1 LVCEPCTSNNASSVV
16 GVAVAF
22 GFVVLA
28 AAGLCAYIWSHRRVE
43 CPYCDLKVTRR
54 GLKGHLAGCAEH
66 LKGWAP
72 VITDRVR
79 IVREPV
85 IVPAA
90 AEDHEDEVARPEAVS
105 LVSVQPRGNGQ
116 QN

>member
-1 LVCEPCTSNNASSVV
+1 M
-16 GVAVAF
+16 
-22 GFVVLA
+22 
-28 AAGLCAYIWSHRRVE
+28 
-43 CPYCDLKVTRR
+43 
-54 GLKGHLAGCAEH
+54 AGCAEH